1 MSATTPRPEADASA
15 PKTGRPVA
23 TILGLHSLVVVGYVG
38 WIMTWPKS
46 VRSSTGFTM
55 PRGLLAFFL
64 TVGYVAPAMAVS
76 ITVSSVSLIALR
88 DLRCR
93 SGTAAGFVAALL
105 GMAVTAAVT
114 VVLVA
119 WRN

>member
-1 MSATTPRPEADASA
+1 MSATTPRPEAGASA

-23 TILGLHSLVVVGYVG
+23 ALLGFHLLVAAGYVG
-38 WIMTWPKS
+38 WIMTWPKE
-46 VRSSTGFTM
+46 VTTSTGFTM

-88 DLRCR
+88 NMRRR
-93 SGTAAGFVAALL
+93 SGTAAGVVAAVI

-114 VVLVA
+114 VLIA